1 MRSPTREDRAV
12 TVESSWKRSFFSCFF
27 SVPRAIKIP
36 YSLAL
41 KRKKRPKAYTVNTK
55 HPTAVTPRRRTAIFL
70 VSPPSGRKSCTVGP
84 KYIREKEV
92 TRRTDKIRRSL
103 INNTVLLY
111 FDEAFYKFYSLSSS
125 PPSSLKISRSSSM
138 NSRRVPVLFTSW

>member
-12 TVESSWKRSFFSCFF
+12 TVESSWKRSFFSCIF

-92 TRRTDKIRRSL
+92 TRRTDK
-103 INNTVLLY
+103 NTQKLN
-111 FDEAFYKFYSLSSS
+111 K
-125 PPSSLKISRSSSM
+125 
-138 NSRRVPVLFTSW
+138 